1 MSKLFLLLFVA
12 YIPCAVIAQEVSTT
26 GKAAQEKE
34 WAFTMWG
41 DYYIIPGDIDFLMP
55 VFSADHN
62 AWHFEARYN
71 YEDLNTASVFAGWRL
86 ETGKQVEIAFTP
98 IIGSVFG
105 NPNGIA
111 PGYELE
117 IVYKAFDLYSESE
130 YMFDFS
136 GKENNFFYTWTELAV
151 MPTDQLRTGITIQR
165 TRLYQTEFEIQR
177 GLLAEYYFGKF
188 RAGVYYFS
196 PFSSDNFL
204 VASFSVDF

>member
-1 MSKLFLLLFVA
+1 MKKIIILVL
-12 YIPCAVIAQEVSTT
+12 IACMPWTTHAQQDSTQ
-26 GKAAQEKE
+26 GKPDKA
-34 WAFTMWG
+34 WAFSLWG
-41 DYYIIPGDIDFLMP
+41 DYYIIPGDIDFLLP
-55 VFSADHN
+55 VFTADHN
-62 AWHFEARYN
+62 NGLHLEARYN
-71 YEDLNTASVFAGWRL
+71 YEDLNTASVFAGWRF
-86 ETGKQVEIAFTP
+86 ETGKQVEFAITP

-105 NPNGIA
+105 NTNGIA

-151 MPTDQLRTGITIQR
+151 MPTDHIRTGITIQR
-165 TRLYQTEFEIQR
+165 TRLYQTEFEVQR
-177 GLLAEYYFGKF
+177 ALLAEYYFGKC

-196 PFSSDNFL
+196 PFSSDHFV